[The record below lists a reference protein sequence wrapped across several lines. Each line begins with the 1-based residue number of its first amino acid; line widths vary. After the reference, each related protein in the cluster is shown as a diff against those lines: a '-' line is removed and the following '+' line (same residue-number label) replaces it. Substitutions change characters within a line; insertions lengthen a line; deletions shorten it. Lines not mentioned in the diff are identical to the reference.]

1 MATAL
6 AKNEPQALAEVM
18 QELRRDPIALI
29 TQNYDRLAQ
38 FANVMFPPT
47 ALDAIPPMMKPS
59 ATIVKVDMTKNA
71 RGYYESKDVYFI
83 TSDQLGLSKPVILRM
98 LRAAGASAE
107 TRKLSPRTD
116 LDNIRWGAWVWGRSP
131 DGSMQIEPGSKS
143 WSWQKCQ
150 DDFVRKAVAKP
161 REGETPEGSRARGLD
176 NARQYREFA
185 DEQTETKALLRAAR
199 AWLGLQ
205 TSYKPADLE
214 KPFAFLKAVPDPDL
228 SDPEIKRL
236 YAEKMIDSMGAL
248 YGPGMLS
255 ALPKPDLPAL
265 PAEAEES
272 EFDDEEGEGAPLAE
286 VTATEPPANDQ
297 PADPAPGDGADTLR
311 IAALA
316 EAIWGE
322 NVQEI
327 HAFFIA
333 ECDCYE
339 AEEVPADRIAEVN
352 DKLSVL
358 LTEKRQAEAATRK
371 SEMPVAAATPGAP
384 DETDARLAALAKD
397 LGPERWTKVLEKLKK
412 DPEKLVSY
420 APHIKKAI
428 LNYGLGIQQGKG
440 TL

>member
-38 FANVMFPPT
+38 FAIVMFPPT
-47 ALDAIPPMMKPS
+47 ALDAVPPMMKPS

-83 TSDQLGLSKPVILRM
+83 TSDQLGLSKQVILRM

-116 LDNIRWGAWVWGRSP
+116 LENIRWGAWVWGRSP
-131 DGSMQIEPGSKS
+131 DGSMQIDPGSKS

-255 ALPKPDLPAL
+255 ALPKPDLPPL

-286 VTATEPPANDQ
+286 VTATEPPANDH
-297 PADPAPGDGADTLR
+297 PPDSPTADQADTLR

-322 NVQEI
+322 NVQDI

-339 AEEVPADRIAEVN
+339 AEEVPPDRIAEVN

-358 LTEKRQAEAATRK
+358 LTEKRQAEAAARK
-371 SEMPVAAATPGAP
+371 PEMPVAAATPGAP

-397 LGPERWTKVLEKLKK
+397 LGPERWAKVLEKLKK